1 MFLCES
7 IKRHC
12 DAWKPGLGVILFAL
26 LVSSTGIAYGAQAPT
41 VNEKYAGLASGIL
54 GSARLESLDEGV
66 LLVGDGVRITRA
78 ELMKS
83 VDQEEPKLRSQL
95 EKNLFFVMEQ
105 EAARR
110 VLIAEAEK
118 AGISHSGGDENQTI
132 QKLFERKS
140 AGVSVSEDE
149 LQTFY
154 RENREMIG
162 NVPFDQVKDNI
173 RQYMLQSRKHE
184 VINAYIAGLSD
195 TVHLRVD
202 KVWVE
207 TQSRLALD
215 NPVDRARRSGRPT
228 LVEFGA
234 AGCVPC
240 DMMQPILD
248 KLRKNY
254 SDRLNVVFIHVGQEQ
269 VLASRYG
276 IQSIP
281 VQAFFD
287 AAGKEVFRHVGF
299 FPEAEVLKQ
308 LAGMGVSK

>member
-7 IKRHC
+7 IKRHR
-12 DAWKPGLGVILFAL
+12 DAWKPGLRVILLVLF
-26 LVSSTGIAYGAQAPT
+26 VSSTGIAHGSQTPT
-41 VNEKYAGLASGIL
+41 VNEKFAGLASGIL

-83 VDQEEPKLRSQL
+83 VDQEEPKLRGQL

-105 EAARR
+105 EATRR

-118 AGISHSGGDENQTI
+118 AGISNSGGDENQTI

-173 RQYMLQSRKHE
+173 RQYLLQSRKNE
-184 VINAYIAGLSD
+184 TINSYIAGLSD
-195 TVHLRVD
+195 TFHLRVNEG
-202 KVWVE
+202 WVE
-207 TQSRLALD
+207 TQSRIELD
-215 NPVDRARRSGRPT
+215 NPVDKARRSGRPT

-234 AGCVPC
+234 AGCPAC
-240 DMMQPILD
+240 DMMQPIVD
-248 KLRKNY
+248 NLRKNY
-254 SDRLNVVFIHVGQEQ
+254 SDRLNVVFVPVREEQ
-269 VLASRYG
+269 VLAARYG
-276 IQSIP
+276 IRSIP

-287 AAGKEVFRHVGF
+287 AKGGEVFRHVGF
-299 FPEAEVLKQ
+299 FSEAQILKQ
-308 LAGMGVSK
+308 LSRMGVSK

>member
-287 AAGKEVFRHVGF
+287 AAGKEIFRHVGF

-308 LAGMGVSK
+308 LVGMGVSK